1 MNITY
6 LVDRLA
12 DVSPEAPAMLSDTAP
27 PVPWAAF
34 RDRVARLAGALRD
47 QGVEAG
53 DRVALLCRN
62 RAEFLEVVLGCAWI
76 GAIVVPLNYRLA
88 SAEIAFQLEDSGA
101 GLLFVEDACADIAAG
116 ANPDLKHIAI
126 GAPDSPYEDL
136 IARAAPLAEA
146 ADLPGDHTLGIFYTG
161 GTTGVPKGVMLT
173 HQNLLSNASHVVR
186 YQGYTPAD
194 VHLHAAPMF
203 HLADLGGTF
212 GHLFGG
218 GAHVFLPQFT
228 PAGFFA
234 AMARHG
240 GTTVLLAPTMVDRL
254 TREPPDP
261 SLDLSAWRQL
271 CYGGSPITEATLRR
285 AFDLLPCS
293 LLQGFGQTEATQ
305 TVCIMSSE
313 DHRRALDE
321 PRLLRTCGR
330 PVAGIHAR
338 IVDEDLNPLPAGE
351 VGEVVIRGPTV
362 MKGYWNRPEETQAAL
377 RGGWLHMGDLGSRD
391 AEGFIT
397 LVDRKKDVI
406 VSGGENVFSPEVENA
421 LAAHPDVVE
430 CAVIAVPDERWGE
443 RVHAVVVLAEGS
455 AADRAALEAHCRT
468 LIGGYKVPRSFDFL
482 DALPKTAYGKIQKSA
497 LRDRY
502 WTGVGRGVA

>member
-1 MNITY
+1 MNVTY
-6 LVDRLA
+6 LIDRLA
-12 DVSPEAPAMLSDTAP
+12 DISPDAPATLADDRP
-27 PVPWAAF
+27 PVTWADF
-34 RDRVARLAGALRD
+34 RTRVATLAGALRAR
-47 QGVEAG
+47 GVGPG

-88 SAEIAFQLEDSGA
+88 PAEIAFQLDDSGA
-101 GLLFVEDACADIAAG
+101 GLLFVEDACADIAAA
-116 ANPDLKHIAI
+116 ANAELDRVAI
-126 GAPDSPYEDL
+126 GDPNGPYDDL
-136 IARAAPLAEA
+136 IARAEPLADA

-186 YQGYTPAD
+186 YQGYNPAD

-228 PAGFFA
+228 PAGFFE
-234 AMARHG
+234 AMARHHG
-240 GTTVLLAPTMVDRL
+240 STVLLAPTMVDRL
-254 TREPPDP
+254 TREPPGHG
-261 SLDLSAWRQL
+261 LDLSSWRQL
-271 CYGGSPITEATLRR
+271 CYGGSPITEATLKR
-285 AFDLLPCS
+285 AFDLLPCA
-293 LLQGFGQTEATQ
+293 LVQGFGQTEATQ
-305 TVCIMSSE
+305 TVCIMGPE

-321 PRLLRTCGR
+321 PHLLRTCGR
-330 PVAGIHAR
+330 PVAGVHAR
-338 IVDEDLNPLPAGE
+338 IVDEDLTLLPPGA
-351 VGEVVIRGPTV
+351 VGEIVVRGPTV
-362 MKGYWNRPEETQAAL
+362 MKGYWNRPEETAAAL

-397 LVDRKKDVI
+397 LFDRKKDMI

-430 CAVIAVPDERWGE
+430 CAVIAVPDERFGE

-455 AADRAALEAHCRT
+455 VSDEAALQAHCRAM
-468 LIGGYKVPRSFDFL
+468 IGGYKVPRSFDFL
-482 DALPKTAYGKIQKSA
+482 EALPKTAYGKVQKSV
-497 LRDRY
+497 LRERY
-502 WTGVGRGVA
+502 WAGVGRSVA